1 MASSLSK
8 RPFFEKW
15 RISMVL
21 WIVLFILLT
30 IFILYVF
37 LKESKDE
44 EQYQNH
50 INAEHHHPV

>member
-1 MASSLSK
+1 M
-8 RPFFEKW
+8 
-15 RISMVL
+15 IL

-37 LKESKDE
+37 FKESNDE

>member
-8 RPFFEKW
+8 KPFFKKW
-15 RISMVL
+15 RTGVIL

-37 LKESKDE
+37 FKESKDE